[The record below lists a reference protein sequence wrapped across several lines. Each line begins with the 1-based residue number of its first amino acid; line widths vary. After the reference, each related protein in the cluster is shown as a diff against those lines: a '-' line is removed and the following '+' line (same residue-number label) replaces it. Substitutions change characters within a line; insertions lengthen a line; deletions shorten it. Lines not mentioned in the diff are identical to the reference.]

1 MILNKFFLV
10 KNSDWD
16 DNPHGKA
23 NKNLNSQRSM
33 LTIITLYNRDKQ
45 NSNIKDQEDA
55 VENL

>member
-16 DNPHGKA
+16 DNPHRKA

-33 LTIITLYNRDKQ
+33 LTIITLSNRDKQ